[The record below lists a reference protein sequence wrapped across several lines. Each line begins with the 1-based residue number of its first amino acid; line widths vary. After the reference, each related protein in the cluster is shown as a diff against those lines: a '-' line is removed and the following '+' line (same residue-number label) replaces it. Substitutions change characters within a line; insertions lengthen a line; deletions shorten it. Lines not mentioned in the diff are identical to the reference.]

1 MRSLINPFSVFRH
14 LDLWSVAAF
23 ETQGGGR
30 HSDTH
35 HPGALSQQKVE
46 EAAHDVVAGESTVE
60 NFVSEQLATVDIESF
75 DCALYGLMP
84 DTPTDLFIPQL
95 VPLMTKLM
103 NDTLGPGEGQ
113 ITPDM
118 MFNDG
123 GPMDTGVFGKEAA
136 DTAPDATIAAA
147 QDDGGATAM
156 GAAFGGKETDAP
168 TTDGRGEA
176 KPDPVAEK
184 VQQTMDEATVQGA
197 SPSETGDDRGS
208 RTDEVR
214 PGPDDDQDQDDQT
227 AEVPA
232 SVDP

>member
-1 MRSLINPFSVFRH
+1 MRSLINPFSPLRH
-14 LDLWSVAAF
+14 LDLWSIAAF
-23 ETQGGGR
+23 GSSGHGGGTTLIPFNDEEI
-30 HSDTH
+30 HE
-35 HPGALSQQKVE
+35 GALG
-46 EAAHDVVAGESTVE
+46 VVAGDYTVE
-60 NFVSEQLATVDIESF
+60 SF
-75 DCALYGLMP
+75 LETEFAEMGGW
-84 DTPTDLFIPQL
+84 TPETCPMFDNLSFMDEWGASDY
-95 VPLMTKLM
+95 VPAVTSIM
-103 NDTLGPGEGQ
+103 NDTLDRGEGR
-113 ITPDM
+113 ITDDM
-118 MFNDG
+118 MFNNEDV
-123 GPMDTGVFGKEAA
+123 MDTA
-136 DTAPDATIAAA
+136 DTAPPAADATPVN
-147 QDDGGATAM
+147 DEVDTGFPVGSDGGL
-156 GAAFGGKETDAP
+156 AAVGKALTDAP